1 MDPYLNVDPGT
12 MSPYQHGEVFV
23 TEDGAESDL
32 DLGHYERFI
41 DRNVTRASNLTTGQI
56 YNAVIAKERRG
67 DYLGATVQ
75 VIPHVTNEIKE
86 RIHRVAREQQAEVVV
101 VEVGGT
107 VGDIE
112 SLPYLEAI
120 RQFLNDVGRQNVLY
134 IHLVLLPRVA
144 TGELKTKPMQPSVKE
159 LRSIGIQ
166 PDVLIARAD
175 EPIDEELREK
185 IALFCDVKADNVI
198 SEPNAWSIYGVPLM
212 LEEAGL
218 GRIVVEELGLGER
231 ATEPDLVEW
240 RFLTDRIRNARIPLT
255 IGLVGKY
262 IELPDAY
269 LSVAESVKH
278 AAWAAGCNV
287 KLVWIDSEKLERDRD
302 VEPLIGLDG
311 IVVPGGFG
319 YRGIEGKVQ
328 AVRFG
333 RERKVPTLGLCMGM
347 QCMVIELARTALG
360 TEDANSTEFDAFT
373 PHPVI
378 DLLPEQRDIADKGGT
393 MRLGSYPCVLE
404 NGSLASRA
412 YAQPIVLEPHPDR
425 EGRQRPRGTG
435 QAHLPDHRQRLGRG
449 RLREARRH
457 DRRGTAAR
465 VMASQRHREGAHDA
479 GRPRGWQGARGG
491 RHPRQRDALLLGESG
506 IALCGDRR
514 VHREPVR
521 GPARRHQ
528 RGRHEGR
535 RRYRRRIPPAGDQ
548 DAGARRVD
556 AQPDARHAGRA
567 GRRGHRDAAV
577 LGAEAD
583 VQSPADRGG
592 PEAIPRR
599 LSQDAGG
606 EARRGAREALTLTTR

>member
-1 MDPYLNVDPGT
+1 MRVPKFVFVTGGVTSSLGKGITAASLGRILAARGLTVASLKMDPYLNVDPGT

-86 RIHRVAREQQAEVVV
+86 RIHRVAREQQAELVV

-120 RQFLNDVGRQNVLY
+120 RQFRNDVGRQNVLY
-134 IHLVLLPRVA
+134 IHLTLLPRVA
-144 TGELKTKPMQPSVKE
+144 TGELKTKPTQHSVKE

-175 EPIDEELREK
+175 EPIDDDLREK
-185 IALFCDVKADNVI
+185 IALFCDVKIDNVI
-198 SEPNAWSIYGVPLM
+198 SEPNAWSIYAVPLM

-231 ATEPDLVEW
+231 AAQADLGEW
-240 RFLTDRIRNARIPLT
+240 RFLVDRIRGARIPLT

-278 AAWAAGCNV
+278 ASWAAGCNV

-404 NGSLASRA
+404 TGSLAGRA
-412 YAQPIVLEPHPDR
+412 YGQPIVLERHRHRYEFNNSYRELLAARGMKFTGLSPDGRLVEIVEIADHPFYLGTQFHPEFKSRPNRPHPLFATFID
-425 EGRQRPRGTG
+425 
-435 QAHLPDHRQRLGRG
+435 AALAF
-449 RLREARRH
+449 AR
-457 DRRGTAAR
+457 AN
-465 VMASQRHREGAHDA
+465 
-479 GRPRGWQGARGG
+479 
-491 RHPRQRDALLLGESG
+491 
-506 IALCGDRR
+506 
-514 VHREPVR
+514 
-521 GPARRHQ
+521 
-528 RGRHEGR
+528 
-535 RRYRRRIPPAGDQ
+535 
-548 DAGARRVD
+548 
-556 AQPDARHAGRA
+556 GRA
-567 GRRGHRDAAV
+567 EAAPMLQETHR
-577 LGAEAD
+577 
-583 VQSPADRGG
+583 
-592 PEAIPRR
+592 
-599 LSQDAGG
+599 
-606 EARRGAREALTLTTR
+606 

>member
-1 MDPYLNVDPGT
+1 MSVPKFVFVTGGVTSSLGKGITAASLGRILSARGLSVASLKMDPYLNVDPGT

-120 RQFLNDVGRQNVLY
+120 RQFRNDVGRQNVLY
-134 IHLVLLPRVA
+134 IHLTLLPRVA
-144 TGELKTKPMQPSVKE
+144 TGELKTKPTQHSVKE

-185 IALFCDVKADNVI
+185 IALFCDVKIDNVI

-240 RFLTDRIRNARIPLT
+240 RFLTDRIRNARVPLT
-255 IGLVGKY
+255 IGLIGKY

-360 TEDANSTEFDAFT
+360 TDDANSTEFDAFT

-378 DLLPEQRDIADKGGT
+378 DLLPEQRDVNDKGGT
-393 MRLGSYPCVLE
+393 MRLGSYPCVLTE
-404 NGSLASRA
+404 GSLAHRA
-412 YAQPIVLEPHPDR
+412 YKQPIVLERHRHRWEFNNAYRELLSNHGMRFSGLSPDGRLVEISELEGHPFYLGTQYHPEFRSRPNRPHPLF
-425 EGRQRPRGTG
+425 TSFI
-435 QAHLPDHRQRLGRG
+435 QASL
-449 RLREARRH
+449 EYAR
-457 DRRGTAAR
+457 AN
-465 VMASQRHREGAHDA
+465 
-479 GRPRGWQGARGG
+479 
-491 RHPRQRDALLLGESG
+491 
-506 IALCGDRR
+506 
-514 VHREPVR
+514 
-521 GPARRHQ
+521 
-528 RGRHEGR
+528 
-535 RRYRRRIPPAGDQ
+535 
-548 DAGARRVD
+548 
-556 AQPDARHAGRA
+556 GRA
-567 GRRGHRDAAV
+567 
-577 LGAEAD
+577 
-583 VQSPADRGG
+583 
-592 PEAIPRR
+592 
-599 LSQDAGG
+599 
-606 EARRGAREALTLTTR
+606 EALVPRLQETPA

>member
-1 MDPYLNVDPGT
+1 MRVPKFVFVTGGVTSSLGKGITAASLGRILAARGLTVASLKMDPYLNVDPGT

-86 RIHRVAREQQAEVVV
+86 RIHRVAREQQAELVV

-120 RQFLNDVGRQNVLY
+120 RQFRNDVGRNNVMY
-134 IHLVLLPRVA
+134 IHLTLLPRVA
-144 TGELKTKPMQPSVKE
+144 TGELKTKPTQHSVKE

-175 EPIDEELREK
+175 EPIDEDLREK
-185 IALFCDVKADNVI
+185 IALFCDVKTDNVI
-198 SEPNAWSIYGVPLM
+198 SEPNAWSIYAVPLM

-231 ATEPDLVEW
+231 AAEPDLVEW
-240 RFLTDRIRNARIPLT
+240 RFLVDRIRNARIPLT
-255 IGLVGKY
+255 IGMVGKY

-278 AAWAAGCNV
+278 ASWAAGCNV

-404 NGSLASRA
+404 AGSLAGRA
-412 YAQPIVLEPHPDR
+412 YGQPIVLERHRHRYEFNNSYRELLAAHGMKFSGLSPDGRLVEIVEIPGHPFYLGTQFHPEFKSRPNRPHPLF
-425 EGRQRPRGTG
+425 
-435 QAHLPDHRQRLGRG
+435 ANF
-449 RLREARRH
+449 
-457 DRRGTAAR
+457 
-465 VMASQRHREGAHDA
+465 
-479 GRPRGWQGARGG
+479 
-491 RHPRQRDALLLGESG
+491 
-506 IALCGDRR
+506 
-514 VHREPVR
+514 
-521 GPARRHQ
+521 
-528 RGRHEGR
+528 
-535 RRYRRRIPPAGDQ
+535 
-548 DAGARRVD
+548 VD
-556 AQPDARHAGRA
+556 AALAFARANGRA
-567 GRRGHRDAAV
+567 EASAPMLQETHR
-577 LGAEAD
+577 
-583 VQSPADRGG
+583 
-592 PEAIPRR
+592 
-599 LSQDAGG
+599 
-606 EARRGAREALTLTTR
+606 

>member
-1 MDPYLNVDPGT
+1 VPKFVFVTGGVTSSLGKGITAASLGRILAARGLTVASLKMDPYLNVDPGT

-86 RIHRVAREQQAEVVV
+86 RIHRVAREQQAELVV

-120 RQFLNDVGRQNVLY
+120 RQFRNDVGRQNVLY
-134 IHLVLLPRVA
+134 IHLTLLPRVA
-144 TGELKTKPMQPSVKE
+144 TGELKTKPTQHSVKE

-175 EPIDEELREK
+175 EPIDDDLREK
-185 IALFCDVKADNVI
+185 IALFCDVKIDNVI
-198 SEPNAWSIYGVPLM
+198 SEPNAWSIYAVPLM

-231 ATEPDLVEW
+231 VAQADLGEW
-240 RFLTDRIRNARIPLT
+240 RFLVDRIRGARIPLT

-278 AAWAAGCNV
+278 ASWAAGCNV

-404 NGSLASRA
+404 AGSLAGRA
-412 YAQPIVLEPHPDR
+412 YGQPIVLERHRHRYEFNNSYRELLAARGMKFTGLSPDGRLVEIVEITDHPFYLGTQFHPEFKSRPNRPHPLFATFID
-425 EGRQRPRGTG
+425 
-435 QAHLPDHRQRLGRG
+435 AALAF
-449 RLREARRH
+449 AR
-457 DRRGTAAR
+457 AN
-465 VMASQRHREGAHDA
+465 
-479 GRPRGWQGARGG
+479 
-491 RHPRQRDALLLGESG
+491 
-506 IALCGDRR
+506 
-514 VHREPVR
+514 
-521 GPARRHQ
+521 
-528 RGRHEGR
+528 
-535 RRYRRRIPPAGDQ
+535 
-548 DAGARRVD
+548 
-556 AQPDARHAGRA
+556 GRA
-567 GRRGHRDAAV
+567 EAAPMLQETHR
-577 LGAEAD
+577 
-583 VQSPADRGG
+583 
-592 PEAIPRR
+592 
-599 LSQDAGG
+599 
-606 EARRGAREALTLTTR
+606 

>member
-1 MDPYLNVDPGT
+1 MPKFVFVTGGVTSSLGKGITAASLGRILAARGLAVASLKMDPYLNVDPGT

-86 RIHRVAREQQAEVVV
+86 RIHRVAREQQAELVV

-120 RQFLNDVGRQNVLY
+120 RQFRNDVGRNNVMY
-134 IHLVLLPRVA
+134 IHLTLLPRVA
-144 TGELKTKPMQPSVKE
+144 TGELKTKPTQHSVKE

-175 EPIDEELREK
+175 EPIDEDLREK
-185 IALFCDVKADNVI
+185 IALFCDVKTDNVI
-198 SEPNAWSIYGVPLM
+198 SEPNAWSIYAVPLM

-231 ATEPDLVEW
+231 AAEPDLVEW
-240 RFLTDRIRNARIPLT
+240 RFLVDRIRGARIPLT
-255 IGLVGKY
+255 IGMVGKY

-278 AAWAAGCNV
+278 ASWAAGCNV

-378 DLLPEQRDIADKGGT
+378 DLLPEQRDIAEKGGT

-404 NGSLASRA
+404 SGSLAGRA
-412 YAQPIVLEPHPDR
+412 YGQPIVLERHRHRYEFNNSYRELLAAHGMKFSGLSPDGRLVEIVEIPDHPFYLGTQFHPEFKSRPNRPHPLF
-425 EGRQRPRGTG
+425 
-435 QAHLPDHRQRLGRG
+435 ANF
-449 RLREARRH
+449 
-457 DRRGTAAR
+457 
-465 VMASQRHREGAHDA
+465 
-479 GRPRGWQGARGG
+479 
-491 RHPRQRDALLLGESG
+491 
-506 IALCGDRR
+506 
-514 VHREPVR
+514 
-521 GPARRHQ
+521 
-528 RGRHEGR
+528 
-535 RRYRRRIPPAGDQ
+535 
-548 DAGARRVD
+548 VD
-556 AQPDARHAGRA
+556 AALAFARSNGRA
-567 GRRGHRDAAV
+567 EQSAPMLQETHR
-577 LGAEAD
+577 
-583 VQSPADRGG
+583 
-592 PEAIPRR
+592 
-599 LSQDAGG
+599 
-606 EARRGAREALTLTTR
+606 

>member
-1 MDPYLNVDPGT
+1 MPKFVFVTGGVTSSLGKGITAASLGRILSARGLAVASLKMDPYLNVDPGT

-120 RQFLNDVGRQNVLY
+120 RQFRNDVGRQNVLY
-134 IHLVLLPRVA
+134 IHLTLLPRVA
-144 TGELKTKPMQPSVKE
+144 TGELKTKPTQHSVKE

-185 IALFCDVKADNVI
+185 IALFCDVKPDNVI

-378 DLLPEQRDIADKGGT
+378 DLLPEQRDVADKGGT

-404 NGSLASRA
+404 AGSLAARA
-412 YAQPIVLEPHPDR
+412 YGQPIVLERHRHRYEFNNSYRELLAAHGMTFTGLSPDGRLVEIVEIADHPFYLGTQFHPEFKSRPNRPHPLFASFIDS
-425 EGRQRPRGTG
+425 
-435 QAHLPDHRQRLGRG
+435 ALAF
-449 RLREARRH
+449 AR
-457 DRRGTAAR
+457 AN
-465 VMASQRHREGAHDA
+465 
-479 GRPRGWQGARGG
+479 
-491 RHPRQRDALLLGESG
+491 
-506 IALCGDRR
+506 
-514 VHREPVR
+514 
-521 GPARRHQ
+521 
-528 RGRHEGR
+528 
-535 RRYRRRIPPAGDQ
+535 
-548 DAGARRVD
+548 
-556 AQPDARHAGRA
+556 GRA
-567 GRRGHRDAAV
+567 EASARMLQETHR
-577 LGAEAD
+577 
-583 VQSPADRGG
+583 
-592 PEAIPRR
+592 
-599 LSQDAGG
+599 
-606 EARRGAREALTLTTR
+606 

>member
-1 MDPYLNVDPGT
+1 MPKFVFVTGGVTSSLGKGITAASLGRILAARGLSVASLKMDPYLNVDPGT

-86 RIHRVAREQQAEVVV
+86 RIHRVAREQQAEVIL

-120 RQFLNDVGRQNVLY
+120 RQFRNDVGRQNVLY
-134 IHLVLLPRVA
+134 IHLSLLPRVA
-144 TGELKTKPMQPSVKE
+144 TGELKTKPTQHSVRE
-159 LRSIGIQ
+159 LRAIGIQ

-175 EPIDEELREK
+175 EPIDEDLREK
-185 IALFCDVKADNVI
+185 IALFCDVKIDNVI
-198 SEPNAWSIYGVPLM
+198 SEPNAWSIYAVPLM

-218 GRIVVEELGLGER
+218 GRIVVDELGLTER
-231 ATEPDLVEW
+231 ATQPDLDEW
-240 RFLTDRIRNARIPLT
+240 QALVGRIRDARIPLN

-262 IELPDAY
+262 IELTDAY

-278 AAWAAGCNV
+278 ASWAAGCNV
-287 KLVWIDSEKLERDRD
+287 KIHWIDSERLERDRD

-378 DLLPEQRDIADKGGT
+378 DLLPEQRDVADKGGT
-393 MRLGSYPCVLE
+393 MRLGSYPCVLDA
-404 NGSLASRA
+404 GSVAAAA
-412 YAQPIVLEPHPDR
+412 YAQPIVLERHRHRYEVNNSYRELLAQHGMRFSGLSPDGRLVEIVEIDDHPFYLGTQYHPEFKSRPTRPHPLF
-425 EGRQRPRGTG
+425 
-435 QAHLPDHRQRLGRG
+435 AAFI
-449 RLREARRH
+449 EASLKH
-457 DRRGTAAR
+457 AR
-465 VMASQRHREGAHDA
+465 AN
-479 GRPRGWQGARGG
+479 
-491 RHPRQRDALLLGESG
+491 
-506 IALCGDRR
+506 
-514 VHREPVR
+514 
-521 GPARRHQ
+521 
-528 RGRHEGR
+528 
-535 RRYRRRIPPAGDQ
+535 
-548 DAGARRVD
+548 
-556 AQPDARHAGRA
+556 GRA
-567 GRRGHRDAAV
+567 QVPAAM
-577 LGAEAD
+577 LQE
-583 VQSPADRGG
+583 S
-592 PEAIPRR
+592 
-599 LSQDAGG
+599 
-606 EARRGAREALTLTTR
+606 TT

>member
-1 MDPYLNVDPGT
+1 MPKFVFVTGGVTSSLGKGITAASLGRILAARGLSVASLKMDPYLNVDPGT

-56 YNAVIAKERRG
+56 YNSVIAKERRG

-120 RQFLNDVGRQNVLY
+120 RQFRNDVGRQNVLY
-134 IHLVLLPRVA
+134 IHLSLLPRVA
-144 TGELKTKPMQPSVKE
+144 TGELKTKPTQHSVRE
-159 LRSIGIQ
+159 LRAIGIQ

-175 EPIDEELREK
+175 QPIDEDLREK
-185 IALFCDVKADNVI
+185 IALFCDVKTDNVI
-198 SEPNAWSIYGVPLM
+198 SEPDAWSIYAVPLM

-231 ATEPDLVEW
+231 ATHPDLTEW
-240 RFLTDRIRNARIPLT
+240 QAIVDRIRGARIPLN

-262 IELPDAY
+262 IELTDAY
-269 LSVAESVKH
+269 ISVAESIKH
-278 AAWAAGCNV
+278 AAWAAGCDV
-287 KLVWIDSEKLERDRD
+287 KISWVDSERLERDRD

-328 AVRFG
+328 ATRFG
-333 RERKVPTLGLCMGM
+333 RERKVPTLGLCMGL

-378 DLLPEQRDIADKGGT
+378 DLLPEQRDVADKGGT

-404 NGSLASRA
+404 PGSLAARA
-412 YAQPIVLEPHPDR
+412 YGQPIVLERHRHRYEFNNAYRELLAQHGMRFSGLSPDSRLVEIVEMPDHPFFLGTQFHPEFKSRPNRPHPLF
-425 EGRQRPRGTG
+425 
-435 QAHLPDHRQRLGRG
+435 ASFI
-449 RLREARRH
+449 EASL
-457 DRRGTAAR
+457 ANAR
-465 VMASQRHREGAHDA
+465 AN
-479 GRPRGWQGARGG
+479 
-491 RHPRQRDALLLGESG
+491 
-506 IALCGDRR
+506 
-514 VHREPVR
+514 
-521 GPARRHQ
+521 
-528 RGRHEGR
+528 
-535 RRYRRRIPPAGDQ
+535 
-548 DAGARRVD
+548 
-556 AQPDARHAGRA
+556 GRA
-567 GRRGHRDAAV
+567 LIAA
-577 LGAEAD
+577 
-583 VQSPADRGG
+583 
-592 PEAIPRR
+592 PR
-599 LSQDAGG
+599 LQ
-606 EARRGAREALTLTTR
+606 ETTT

>member
-1 MDPYLNVDPGT
+1 MPKFVFVTGGVTSSLGKGITAASLGRILAARGLTVASLKMDPYLNVDPGT

-86 RIHRVAREQQAEVVV
+86 RIHRVAREQQAELVV

-120 RQFLNDVGRQNVLY
+120 RQFRNDVGRQNVMY
-134 IHLVLLPRVA
+134 IHLTLLPRVA
-144 TGELKTKPMQPSVKE
+144 TGELKTKPTQHSVKE

-175 EPIDEELREK
+175 EPIDDDLREK
-185 IALFCDVKADNVI
+185 IALFCDVKIDNVI
-198 SEPNAWSIYGVPLM
+198 SEPNAWSIYAVPLM

-240 RFLTDRIRNARIPLT
+240 RFLVDRIRGARIPLT

-278 AAWAAGCNV
+278 ASWAAGCNV

-393 MRLGSYPCVLE
+393 MRLGSYPCVLGA
-404 NGSLASRA
+404 GSLAGRA
-412 YAQPIVLEPHPDR
+412 YGQPIVLERHRHRYEFNNSYRELLAARGMKFTGLSPD
-425 EGRQRPRGTG
+425 
-435 QAHLPDHRQRLGRG
+435 G
-449 RLREARRH
+449 RLVE
-457 DRRGTAAR
+457 
-465 VMASQRHREGAHDA
+465 
-479 GRPRGWQGARGG
+479 
-491 RHPRQRDALLLGESG
+491 
-506 IALCGDRR
+506 I
-514 VHREPVR
+514 
-521 GPARRHQ
+521 
-528 RGRHEGR
+528 
-535 RRYRRRIPPAGDQ
+535 
-548 DAGARRVD
+548 
-556 AQPDARHAGRA
+556 GRA
-567 GRRGHRDAAV
+567 
-577 LGAEAD
+577 
-583 VQSPADRGG
+583 SC
-592 PEAIPRR
+592 
-599 LSQDAGG
+599 
-606 EARRGAREALTLTTR
+606 RERVSDTV

>member
-1 MDPYLNVDPGT
+1 LSVPKFVFVTGGVTSSLGKGITAASLGRILAARGLAVASLKMDPYLNVDPGT

-86 RIHRVAREQQAEVVV
+86 RIHRVAREQQAEIVV

-120 RQFLNDVGRQNVLY
+120 RQFRNDVGRQNVMY
-134 IHLVLLPRVA
+134 IHLTLLPRVA
-144 TGELKTKPMQPSVKE
+144 TGELKTKPTQHSVKE

-175 EPIDEELREK
+175 QPIDEDLREK
-185 IALFCDVKADNVI
+185 IALFCDVKTDNVI
-198 SEPNAWSIYGVPLM
+198 SEPNAWSIYAVPLM

-218 GRIVVEELGLGER
+218 GRIVVEELGLVER
-231 ATEPDLVEW
+231 ATEPDLAEW

-287 KLVWIDSEKLERDRD
+287 KLAWIDSEKLERDRD

-360 TEDANSTEFDAFT
+360 TDDANSTEFDAFT

-378 DLLPEQRDIADKGGT
+378 DLLPEQRDIAEKGGT

-404 NGSLASRA
+404 GGSLAARA
-412 YAQPIVLEPHPDR
+412 YGQPIVLERHRHRYEFNNSYRELLAAHGMKFTGLSPDGRLVEIVEIPDHPFYLGTQFHPEFKSRPNRPHPLFANFID
-425 EGRQRPRGTG
+425 
-435 QAHLPDHRQRLGRG
+435 AALAF
-449 RLREARRH
+449 AR
-457 DRRGTAAR
+457 AN
-465 VMASQRHREGAHDA
+465 
-479 GRPRGWQGARGG
+479 
-491 RHPRQRDALLLGESG
+491 
-506 IALCGDRR
+506 
-514 VHREPVR
+514 
-521 GPARRHQ
+521 
-528 RGRHEGR
+528 
-535 RRYRRRIPPAGDQ
+535 
-548 DAGARRVD
+548 
-556 AQPDARHAGRA
+556 GRA
-567 GRRGHRDAAV
+567 EAAPMLQETHR
-577 LGAEAD
+577 
-583 VQSPADRGG
+583 
-592 PEAIPRR
+592 
-599 LSQDAGG
+599 
-606 EARRGAREALTLTTR
+606 

>member
-1 MDPYLNVDPGT
+1 VPKFVFVTGGVTSSLGKGITAASLGRILAARGLSVASLKMDPYLNVDPGT

-86 RIHRVAREQQAEVVV
+86 RIHRVAREQQAELVV

-120 RQFLNDVGRQNVLY
+120 RQFRNDVGRQNVLY
-134 IHLVLLPRVA
+134 IHLTLLPRVA
-144 TGELKTKPMQPSVKE
+144 TGELKTKPTQHSVKE

-175 EPIDEELREK
+175 EPIDDDLREK
-185 IALFCDVKADNVI
+185 IALFCDVKIDNVI
-198 SEPNAWSIYGVPLM
+198 SEPNAWSIYAVPLM

-231 ATEPDLVEW
+231 AAQADLGEW
-240 RFLTDRIRNARIPLT
+240 RFLVDRIRSARIPLT

-278 AAWAAGCNV
+278 ASWAAGCNV

-404 NGSLASRA
+404 AGSLAGRA
-412 YAQPIVLEPHPDR
+412 YGQPIVLERHRHRYEFNNSYRELLAARGMKFTGLSPDGRLVEIVEITDHPFYLGTQFHPEFKSRPNRPHPLFANFIDAAL
-425 EGRQRPRGTG
+425 TF
-435 QAHLPDHRQRLGRG
+435 
-449 RLREARRH
+449 AR
-457 DRRGTAAR
+457 AN
-465 VMASQRHREGAHDA
+465 
-479 GRPRGWQGARGG
+479 
-491 RHPRQRDALLLGESG
+491 
-506 IALCGDRR
+506 
-514 VHREPVR
+514 
-521 GPARRHQ
+521 
-528 RGRHEGR
+528 
-535 RRYRRRIPPAGDQ
+535 
-548 DAGARRVD
+548 
-556 AQPDARHAGRA
+556 GRA
-567 GRRGHRDAAV
+567 EAAPMLQETHR
-577 LGAEAD
+577 
-583 VQSPADRGG
+583 
-592 PEAIPRR
+592 
-599 LSQDAGG
+599 
-606 EARRGAREALTLTTR
+606 